1 MERNR
6 QVLTH
11 RINMIGRAAKHFG
24 WGRVV
29 ITMNK
34 GGNIDELHL
43 CKGDRIN
50 YRFASIEEAED
61 FVDERMVAAEQA
73 MPKPLRVRRATAIMN
88 RYAKESGMTH
98 YDLPS
103 LINEYEEKKMLQQRT
118 NQQSEFPHGAEAV
131 RHGRQGD
138 TAAGIRTGKSHGTH
152 VGSKAFGS
160 VVATHGERHR
170 AAALV

>member
-1 MERNR
+1 MERDR
-6 QVLTH
+6 QVLIH

-24 WGRVV
+24 WERVV
-29 ITMNK
+29 ITMDK
-34 GGNIDELHL
+34 GGNIGELHL

-61 FVDERMVAAEQA
+61 FVDERMIAEERS
-73 MPKPLRVRRATAIMN
+73 MPSPLHLRRATAIMN

-103 LINEYEEKKMLQQRT
+103 LINGYEEKKMLQQWT
-118 NQQSEFPHGAEAV
+118 NQRSEFPHGVEAV
-131 RHGRQGD
+131 RQGRQGD
-138 TAAGIRTGKSHGTH
+138 TAAGVRTGKSHGTH